1 MTILEAT
8 VLLLV
13 LLLGLPDF
21 CRRIRRPGLLYPCYI
36 LAGVVAG
43 ALMDVGAINV
53 WRQIGQFGFILLLFS
68 VGLEIELPGKRETLI
83 ALGRGAVWMAWQVP
97 LLVALAWVSGVPVPE
112 AVVVALALSGTSVGM
127 AYHLWEAHRF
137 VDSVARVQFL
147 EWIVAIEVIA
157 ILALA
162 AAGPVMGGAVWWI
175 VLIKLGGVV
184 SAAVAAAILAVRGAP
199 TLVRW
204 LERGLHVQVHFLV
217 LILFAVAALG
227 ERLGL
232 SAPKTAFVLGMF
244 ISRSTHEEAAL
255 NHRLEPIRDRLFVPV
270 FFFGLGTLVEPR
282 MFLTVVFAGA
292 VAAALLM
299 FFMRRVVFGRFMAP
313 VLRASPAAHV
323 LSLPVL
329 TIAAVAVEVLARN
342 GGSGEAIT
350 WTLAAGLCLTLIA
363 AVLPVTELGPL
374 ARTEPA
380 TAAPEVWS
388 EIDAGREDP
397 PAGADVSDR
406 R

>member
-1 MTILEAT
+1 M
-8 VLLLV
+8 LLLV

-21 CRRIRRPGLLYPCYI
+21 CRRIRRPGLLYPAYI

-43 ALMDVGAINV
+43 ALMDAGAIAV
-53 WRQIGQFGFILLLFS
+53 WREIGQFGFILLLFS
-68 VGLEIELPGKRETLI
+68 VGLEIELPGKRETLV
-83 ALGRGAVWMAWQVP
+83 ALWRGALWMGWQVP
-97 LLVALAWVSGVPVPE
+97 LLVGLAWVSGVPMGE
-112 AVVVALALSGTSVGM
+112 AVVAALALAGTSVGM

-137 VDSVARVQFL
+137 ADTTARTQFL
-147 EWIVAIEVIA
+147 EWIVAIEVTA

-175 VLIKLGGVV
+175 VLIKLAGVV
-184 SAAVAAAILAVRGAP
+184 SAAVLAAVLAVRGAP
-199 TLVRW
+199 RLVHW
-204 LERGLHVQVHFLV
+204 LERGLHVQVHFVV
-217 LILFAVAALG
+217 LLLFGIAALG

-244 ISRSTHEEAAL
+244 ISRSTHEEAGL
-255 NHRLEPIRDRLFVPV
+255 SHRLEPIRDRLFVPV

-282 MFLTVVFAGA
+282 MFLSVVFAGA

-299 FFMRRVVFGRFMAP
+299 FFLRREIFRRMFAP
-313 VLRASPAAHV
+313 ALRAAPPAHV
-323 LSLPVL
+323 ISLPVL
-329 TIAAVAVEVLARN
+329 TIAAVAVEVLARS
-342 GGSGEAIT
+342 GASGEAIT

-380 TAAPEVWS
+380 TVAPEVWS
-388 EIDAGREDP
+388 GIEEGQDARRSGD
-397 PAGADVSDR
+397 DVSDAR
-406 R
+406 